1 MNRDEQASR
10 RKRPGLLLRFLA
22 FLVTLALVLGAVFLV
37 LNYDKLNFDAVR
49 RWFSYRSLERSDNGQ
64 AESFS
69 YDGGNTNRFTPVGSD
84 LLVCT
89 ENTIRLYSGSGSVYV
104 DETVSLEHPA
114 ADSEGSRALVY
125 DAGGQYLFAF
135 SDRALA
141 WDLTLDDDLSLL
153 SATVNSAGYAAVT
166 AEQNGYKGSV
176 TVYDPSGASI
186 MRLALS
192 SSFIMDAA
200 VSPDSKT
207 LAVLTIGLED
217 GNFESRLSFYSM
229 DESSYTMDE
238 HATEPTPSAVC
249 SLGNDV
255 ILDLRWGSGGV
266 WCLGESGAAL
276 VSPSGERTASTD
288 FTGRYLKEFSL
299 EGDGFA
305 AALVGKYRAGTS
317 ADLVVLAE
325 DGESRSL
332 PVEEQVLSLSAA
344 GRYIAVLT
352 ADRLDIYT
360 QDLTL
365 YNTLEG
371 TQSARAVLMR
381 SDGSAMLIDSETARL
396 YVPQ

>member
-1 MNRDEQASR
+1 MNRDEQAPR
-10 RKRPGLLLRFLA
+10 QKRPSLLLRFLA

-69 YDGGNTNRFTPVGSD
+69 YDGGNTNRFIPVGSD

-89 ENTIRLYSGSGSVYV
+89 ENTIRLYSGSGAVYV
-104 DETVSLEHPA
+104 DETVSLENPA
-114 ADSEGSRALVY
+114 ADSEGSHALVY
-125 DAGGQYLFAF
+125 DAGGQSLFAF
-135 SDRALA
+135 SDRSLT
-141 WDLTLDDDLSLL
+141 WDLTLDEDLSLL

-166 AEQNGYKGSV
+166 AEQSGHKGSV
-176 TVYDPSGASI
+176 TVYDPSGAPYMQI
-186 MRLALS
+186 ALS
-192 SSFIMDAA
+192 TSFIMDAA
-200 VSPDSKT
+200 VSPDSTT
-207 LAVLTIGLED
+207 LAILTVGLED

-229 DESSYTMDE
+229 DESSYMMDE
-238 HATEPTPSAVC
+238 LVVEPTPSAVC

-255 ILDLRWGSGGV
+255 ILDLRWRNGSV
-266 WCLGESGAAL
+266 WCMGASGSVL
-276 VSPSGERTASTD
+276 VSSSGERTASAD

-299 EGDGFA
+299 EGEGFA

-317 ADLVVLAE
+317 ADLVVLTE

-360 QDLTL
+360 RDLTL